1 MRISKEGKALGGG
14 RPSAEDVELIRT
26 FARGEI
32 DASALY
38 TFPLVLCDNE
48 ADRDLECFDA
58 QTVEELAGL
67 FVGKSG
73 ITDHEWRSG
82 NQIARIY
89 RTEVVRSPERCTA
102 TGEAYVCLKAWAY
115 MLRTEM
121 NAALIADI
129 EGGIKKEVSVGCS
142 VRARRCSI
150 CGKPEG
156 DAACTHVRGESYGG
170 KLCCTVLS
178 GAADAYEWSF
188 VAVPAQRAAGV
199 TKAPAFSGLGEF
211 VASETGKGFCDEF
224 AALKAEAALG
234 RAYLRELR
242 GEVKRL
248 GLLCDKA
255 LWKTLEPGLETMDA
269 ATLRSLRDTLRDR
282 AAALLPLQPQLPAA
296 NRTVR
301 FDGAPYII

>member
-1 MRISKEGKALGGG
+1 M
-14 RPSAEDVELIRT
+14 ELIRT

-89 RTEVVRSPERCTA
+89 RTEVVRSPERSRRRR
-102 TGEAYVCLKAWAY
+102 GVRRLKDWAY

-121 NAALIADI
+121 IAALIADI
-129 EGGIKKEVSVGCS
+129 EGGIKTRGQRGCS

-150 CGKPEG
+150 CGSRGGRGCTTCRGCPTAG
-156 DAACTHVRGESYGG
+156 CSAAPCS
-170 KLCCTVLS
+170 
-178 GAADAYEWSF
+178 
-188 VAVPAQRAAGV
+188 PAPP
-199 TKAPAFSGLGEF
+199 TPFE
-211 VASETGKGFCDEF
+211 
-224 AALKAEAALG
+224 
-234 RAYLRELR
+234 
-242 GEVKRL
+242 
-248 GLLCDKA
+248 
-255 LWKTLEPGLETMDA
+255 
-269 ATLRSLRDTLRDR
+269 
-282 AAALLPLQPQLPAA
+282 
-296 NRTVR
+296 
-301 FDGAPYII
+301 